1 LEHLPGN
8 GDWAI
13 WKATLR
19 PWLMLA
25 LILISLSFGLDS
37 DQCLI
42 GRQCA
47 QEVAEIVG
55 ERMELQAHCVGG
67 ERPA

>member
-25 LILISLSFGLDS
+25 LILISLCFGLDS

-42 GRQCA
+42 GSG
-47 QEVAEIVG
+47 VASV
-55 ERMELQAHCVGG
+55 RRKLP
-67 ERPA
+67 RL